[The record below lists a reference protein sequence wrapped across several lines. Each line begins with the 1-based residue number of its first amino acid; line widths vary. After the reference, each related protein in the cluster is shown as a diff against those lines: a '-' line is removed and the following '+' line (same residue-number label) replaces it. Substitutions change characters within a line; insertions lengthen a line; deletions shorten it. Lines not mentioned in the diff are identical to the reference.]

1 MWGWGF
7 VDEGALRNAAD
18 KVSRHTVCQVELVSV
33 SHHHC
38 GYRADLGLS
47 GFVSGSKSASA
58 AAYSVGNPSCSVRPE
73 SFVPRAG
80 PRPAGLGEASA
91 VCGVRLVIFVTCGD
105 LW

>member
-58 AAYSVGNPSCSVRPE
+58 AAYSAVNPSCSVRSE
-73 SFVPRAG
+73 RVSCREQVLVL
-80 PRPAGLGEASA
+80 LGSASHQL
-91 VCGVRLVIFVTCGD
+91 GVVSV
-105 LW
+105 W